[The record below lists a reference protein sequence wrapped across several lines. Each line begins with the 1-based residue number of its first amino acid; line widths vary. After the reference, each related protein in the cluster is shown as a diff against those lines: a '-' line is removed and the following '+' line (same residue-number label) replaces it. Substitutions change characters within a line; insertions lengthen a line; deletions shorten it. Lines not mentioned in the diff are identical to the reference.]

1 MTPFASPEA
10 LAAALRGADYI
21 ADEGLA
27 VAAFLALGLQRPLL
41 VEGVPGVGK
50 TEAAKALAAAL
61 GRDLI
66 RLQCYEG
73 IDASQALYEWNY
85 ARQLLAIRQSEGP
98 GGAAPDIYAPEFL
111 IERPL
116 LKALRH
122 AATSLLLIDEIDRAD
137 DEFEAFLL
145 EFLAD
150 YEISIPEIGTVKAPE
165 PPIVILTS
173 NRTRELHEA
182 LRRRCTYHWI
192 PYPDPDARGGDH
204 HAARRQRRGGNGAR
218 RGRRGERAP
227 PPAARQGARHLRG
240 GRLGARRADPGGRH
254 RRLAD
259 CAPPLHR
266 PGAEGRGGSCAGRRQ
281 ARRPSEGRVRLTKAE
296 TVANK
301 RMPTSNP
308 PHAEV
313 LAAQAASLEAR
324 TMLPRAVTP
333 FTDFARQLRNYG
345 FPVVTEQTIAFL
357 RAIALL
363 GPRSTRDLYWAARAT
378 LAPPP
383 DRLGEFDALFRAAF
397 EGEGAVPVLES
408 IPEEGAS
415 VKETGAGALEP
426 LAADNAN
433 ESGAAATSLEALSL
447 KRFAAVL
454 AERSAQSHAPQDR
467 RRRAAPPRLPPG
479 LRQSA
484 ATAPT

>member
-1 MTPFASPEA
+1 MTAPFASPES

-27 VAAFLALGLQRPLL
+27 VAAFLALGLQKPLL

-85 ARQLLAIRQSEGP
+85 ARQLLAIRRSEGP
-98 GGAAPDIYAPEFL
+98 GGTAPDIYAPEFL

-192 PYPDPDARGGDH
+192 PYPDPAREAEIIMLRAGNVAVETARAVVAAVNGLRRLPLAKAPGISEAVDWARG
-204 HAARRQRRGGNGAR
+204 
-218 RGRRGERAP
+218 
-227 PPAARQGARHLRG
+227 
-240 GRLGARRADPGGRH
+240 
-254 RRLAD
+254 
-259 CAPPLHR
+259 
-266 PGAEGRGGSCAGRRQ
+266 
-281 ARRPSEGRVRLTKAE
+281 
-296 TVANK
+296 
-301 RMPTSNP
+301 
-308 PHAEV
+308 
-313 LAAQAASLEAR
+313 AQILEAG
-324 TMLPRAVTP
+324 TGDWPNA
-333 FTDFARQLRNYG
+333 LR
-345 FPVVTEQTIAFL
+345 
-357 RAIALL
+357 
-363 GPRSTRDLYWAARAT
+363 RSI
-378 LAPPP
+378 
-383 DRLGEFDALFRAAF
+383 GQ
-397 EGEGAVPVLES
+397 VLKD
-408 IPEEGAS
+408 EE
-415 VKETGAGALEP
+415 
-426 LAADNAN
+426 D
-433 ESGAAATSLEALSL
+433 LSL
-447 KRFAAVL
+447 VADKLDDLLKEAN
-454 AERSAQSHAPQDR
+454 
-467 RRRAAPPRLPPG
+467 G
-479 LRQSA
+479 
-484 ATAPT
+484 